1 MQNIMQ
7 TTINPLLS
15 SLLKT
20 TPLNNERVMEIILS
34 VVDGNTDEF
43 LRIMAYLTD
52 TTDMPL
58 ISDTNNTDNYE
69 YIYDSYDF
77 IKDQVSYHGKY
88 IETRYVES
96 EALAAQ
102 LKGTEVEKLPG
113 SYYKSDTYPYETQ
126 VWHTKNSACM
136 SRKRWEQ
143 GGN

>member
-1 MQNIMQ
+1 MQ

-20 TPLNNERVMEIILS
+20 TLLNNERVMEIILN
-34 VVDGNTDEF
+34 VVDDNTDEF

-58 ISDTNNTDNYE
+58 ISDTNNTDNHE
-69 YIYDSYDF
+69 YVYDSYNF

-113 SYYKSDTYPYETQ
+113 SYCKSDTYPYATQ
-126 VWHTKNSACM
+126 VWYTKNNACM
-136 SRKRWEQ
+136 SRERWEQ
-143 GGN
+143 GKD

>member
-1 MQNIMQ
+1 MQ
-7 TTINPLLS
+7 TTINPLLF

-34 VVDGNTDEF
+34 VVNNYTDEF

-52 TTDMPL
+52 TTDTPL
-58 ISDTNNTDNYE
+58 ISDTNNTDNHE

-77 IKDQVSYHGKY
+77 IKDRVSYHGKY

-113 SYYKSDTYPYETQ
+113 SYYKSDTNPYETQ
-126 VWHTKNSACM
+126 VWYTKNGAYM
-136 SRKRWEQ
+136 SRESWEK

>member
-1 MQNIMQ
+1 MQ

-15 SLLKT
+15 SLLKAT
-20 TPLNNERVMEIILS
+20 SLNNERVMEIILS
-34 VVDGNTDEF
+34 VVNNNTDEF
-43 LRIMAYLTD
+43 LRIMAYLTN

-58 ISDTNNTDNYE
+58 ISDTNNTADHE

-96 EALAAQ
+96 RALAAQ
-102 LKGTEVEKLPG
+102 LRGTEVEKLPG
-113 SYYKSDTYPYETQ
+113 SCYKSDTYPYATQ
-126 VWHTKNSACM
+126 VWHTKNDACM
-136 SRKRWEQ
+136 SRKSWEQ

>member
-1 MQNIMQ
+1 MQ
-7 TTINPLLS
+7 TTINPLLF
-15 SLLKT
+15 SLLKAK
-20 TPLNNERVMEIILS
+20 PLNNERVMETILS
-34 VVDGNTDEF
+34 VVNNNTDEF

-58 ISDTNNTDNYE
+58 ISDTNNTDNHE

-96 EALAAQ
+96 EELAAQ

-113 SYYKSDTYPYETQ
+113 SYYKSDTYPYATQ
-126 VWHTKNSACM
+126 VWYTKKDACM
-136 SRKRWEQ
+136 SREHWEQ
-143 GGN
+143 GEN